1 MYTLLLVACR
11 SISPSVGYMGLQI
24 TDDET
29 TVVMSSSGALG
40 TFNLATGVQTAT
52 YNYND
57 FKGSCGTGSQSMT
70 VALS

>member
-1 MYTLLLVACR
+1 
-11 SISPSVGYMGLQI
+11 MGLQI